1 MGRNPGAISSWELSC
16 RYGDQVEIEEGIE
29 GLVHVSEISKE
40 KIKTP
45 VGLFQEGQEV
55 TAKVV
60 NIGKEERKIGLSL
73 KRLDE
78 EEEKTQYYE
87 YVDSPKAATS
97 NLGQLLKEELEGRTD
112 NFLGGDDKE

>member
-1 MGRNPGAISSWELSC
+1 VGSSVVGTVTNVTDFGLF
-16 RYGDQVEIEEGIE
+16 VEIEEGIE

-73 KRLDE
+73 KRLE
-78 EEEKTQYYE
+78 ESEEKGDYYE

-97 NLGQLLKEELEGRTD
+97 NLGQLLKEELEGRAD
-112 NFLGGDDKE
+112 NLLGGEEKE